1 MENNLF
7 VKLNSDVRGVIKKFV
22 DRCNEIYIYLAML
35 KKIVGDIKQHM
46 FYQLYKFKL
55 DTLIINHFI
64 IKYIAYGMVTR
75 RILR

>member
-46 FYQLYKFKL
+46 FYQL
-55 DTLIINHFI
+55 
-64 IKYIAYGMVTR
+64 
-75 RILR
+75 